1 MLPVAGC
8 ERGYILPP
16 DAMRKALGDILVEK
30 GKLSAKDLERAL
42 AFQMRE
48 MLGREPVA
56 ADVTGFL
63 LEVARTKYNQ
73 RERYYLGKILT
84 ELKLIPE
91 QEVREALA
99 AQSAAPAEKPRGRLE
114 ALREIMER
122 MNSSYNLIELLHQ
135 ILVLAAQ
142 LVEAESASLIV
153 SDRARGCLVIVM
165 PTGPGAQAVRDL
177 EVPLGSGI
185 AGLVHDSG
193 RSVICNDPAH
203 DPRFFAGID
212 MASGYTTRQLLCV
225 PLTVKGRRLGA
236 IEVINKTPAAGQRQR
251 GFTAADRWLLELF
264 SAQAAVATE
273 NTRLAMSLAQAEE
286 DLGRQS
292 TDLAAARMAHAGSL
306 VARSFLEQMRRSLV
320 PLQGYAGRMLER
332 LDDERLRKYQLFIDR
347 EMRGLI
353 SRADDVSRFLQDV
366 LRPALCADS
375 LVGVLRELQARA
387 WVDCRTSGIVFQLD
401 VQEDAALL
409 ADRELLLAGLGA
421 LFRNSR
427 EAMTEG
433 GTFTVR
439 AAPQGTSVAIEIE
452 DTGPGITIEP
462 VEKALELFVTR
473 GKPHGAGL
481 GLPLARKIVELH
493 GGTLAVSNRGVPT
506 GARVRITLPL
516 G

>member
-1 MLPVAGC
+1 MKKP
-8 ERGYILPP
+8 
-16 DAMRKALGDILVEK
+16 LGDILVES
-30 GKLSAKDLERAL
+30 GKLSAQDLDRAL

-48 MLGREPVA
+48 VVGTEPVA
-56 ADVTGFL
+56 ADVTEFL

-73 RERYYLGKILT
+73 RDRYYLGRILT
-84 ELKLIPE
+84 ELKLLPE
-91 QEVREALA
+91 QEVREALE
-99 AQSAAPAEKPRGRLE
+99 AQNASAAEKPRSRLE

-135 ILVLAAQ
+135 VLVLAAQ
-142 LVEAESASLIV
+142 LVEAESSSLIV

-185 AGLVHDSG
+185 AGWVHARG
-193 RSVICNDPAH
+193 RPVICNDPAH
-203 DPRFFAGID
+203 DRRFFAGID
-212 MASGYTTRQLLCV
+212 TASGYTTRQLLCV

-236 IEVINKTPAAGQRQR
+236 IEVVNKIPGGGPQPR
-251 GFTAADRWLLELF
+251 GFTPADCWLLELF
-264 SAQAAVATE
+264 SAQAAVAIE
-273 NTRLAMSLAQAEE
+273 NTRLAMSLSQAEE

-292 TDLAAARMAHAGSL
+292 TDVASARMASAGGL
-306 VARSFLEQMRRSLV
+306 VARSFLEQLRRALV

-332 LDDERLRKYQLFIDR
+332 LDDEKLRKYQQFIDR
-347 EMRGLI
+347 EMNGLI
-353 SRADDVSRFLQDV
+353 GRADEVRRFLQDA
-366 LRPALCADS
+366 LRPELRDDS
-375 LVGVLRELQARA
+375 LVEVLRELQARA
-387 WVDCRTSGIVFQLD
+387 WVECRTSGIVFQLE
-401 VQEDAALL
+401 VKEDAALH

-439 AAPQGTSVAIEIE
+439 GGPQGTSVVIEVE
-452 DTGPGITIEP
+452 DTGPGISVEP
-462 VEKALELFVTR
+462 VERALDLFVTR
-473 GKPHGAGL
+473 GRPHGAGL
-481 GLPLARKIVELH
+481 GLPLAKKIVELH

-506 GARVRITLPL
+506 GARVLITLPA